1 MHGVEIRER
10 LAGRAWPV
18 IRVMTVAAFLVTGC
32 QTDPQKVDVQLP
44 ETAPEVK
51 TTSYTKA
58 LGELGR
64 MSEVYDRPQMKVM
77 ANPVGDVTGS
87 SAATG
92 GEIPSDIT
100 EMEKSTLNS
109 IGGRVLYVPYEPVSI
124 SNLQA
129 LGYSTFAN
137 KVIPDVVITGGITE
151 FDRGIETRGK
161 NTDVGL
167 SVTSPNP
174 IAGGW
179 LGQTAGIEYGES
191 DKYGIARITLD
202 FNMLDFQ
209 TMSGISRMNTVNSM
223 QVHKAQAEAELGIT
237 VFGPTFGTKGSIK
250 KVQGRHAAVRLL
262 VEASMIQMI
271 GKYLKLPYWRLLGE
285 DSAPDSVVL
294 EAIQKAYYSVDDLQR
309 LKVAQ
314 QWLYIWGYPTAMDGT
329 MDGKTV
335 DALKK
340 INPSFKPG
348 LGTIDMDTFTKL
360 YVDMPYDHAALG
372 RRQQLAR
379 MTGKMDSAVA
389 AEAPTS
395 VKAPQAAQQ
404 AAPASAPSKAA
415 APAPQPQA
423 AQQAPAKPAPAPVAA
438 APAPEKKAVSVPP
451 PPAPTPA
458 KAEVADQSTS
468 TAVPKTQ
475 KTSTTTSTPVPGS
488 AGGAVGRM
496 LKEGDW

>member
-10 LAGRAWPV
+10 LAEQTWPV
-18 IRVMTVAAFLVTGC
+18 VRAMAMAAFLVTGC

-51 TTSYTKA
+51 TTNYTKA
-58 LGELGR
+58 LGDLGR

-77 ANPVGDVTGS
+77 AAPVGDVTGS
-87 SAATG
+87 SSATG

-109 IGGRVLYVPYEPVSI
+109 IGGRVLYVPYDPVSI

-137 KVIPDVVITGGITE
+137 KAIPDVLVTGGITE

-167 SVTSPNP
+167 SVTSPKP

-191 DKYGIARITLD
+191 DKYGVARITLD
-202 FNMLDFQ
+202 FNMVDFQ
-209 TMSGISRMNTVNSM
+209 TQSGIPRMNTINSM
-223 QVHKAQAEAELGIT
+223 EVHKAQAEAELGIT
-237 VFGPTFGTKGSIK
+237 LFGPTFGTKGSIK

-285 DSAPDSVVL
+285 DTPDPVVL

-329 MDGKTV
+329 MDSKTGE
-335 DALKK
+335 ALKK
-340 INPSFKPG
+340 VNPSFKSG
-348 LGTIDMDTFTKL
+348 ASSIDMDTFTKL

-379 MTGKMDSAVA
+379 ITGKADSAVA

-395 VKAPQAAQQ
+395 ARSPQA
-404 AAPASAPSKAA
+404 
-415 APAPQPQA
+415 PQA
-423 AQQAPAKPAPAPVAA
+423 AQQAPAPAKAAAPAPQAAQQAPSRPAPAP
-438 APAPEKKAVSVPP
+438 APAPEKKAASAPP
-451 PPAPTPA
+451 PPQTPA
-458 KAEVADQSTS
+458 KADVADQSAS
-468 TAVPKTQ
+468 TTAPKTQ
-475 KTSTTTSTPVPGS
+475 KTSTTTSAPVPGS

>member
-1 MHGVEIRER
+1 MYYEGKYKLWGHTEPIIRAV
-10 LAGRAWPV
+10 LVA
-18 IRVMTVAAFLVTGC
+18 TVLVSGC

-44 ETAPEVK
+44 ETVPEVK
-51 TTSYTKA
+51 TTNYTKT

-64 MSEVYDRPQMKVM
+64 MSEVYDRPLMRVM
-77 ANPVGDVTGS
+77 ANPVGDNTGS
-87 SAATG
+87 SSATG

-100 EMEKSTLNS
+100 EMQKSTLNT
-109 IGGRVLYVPYEPVSI
+109 IGGRVQYVPFEPVSI

-161 NTDVGL
+161 NTDFGL
-167 SVTSPNP
+167 SVTSPKQ

-191 DKYGIARITLD
+191 DKYGLARITLD

-209 TMSGISRMNTVNSM
+209 TMSGIPRMNTVNSM
-223 QVHKAQAEAELGIT
+223 QVHKAQAEAEFGIT
-237 VFGPTFGTKGSIK
+237 LFGPTFGTKGSIK

-285 DSAPDSVVL
+285 DSAPDPVVL
-294 EAIQKAYYSVDDLQR
+294 EAIQKAYYAVDDLQR

-340 INPSFKPG
+340 VNPSFTPG
-348 LGTIDMDTFTKL
+348 PGTIDMDTFTKL

-379 MTGKMDSAVA
+379 ITGKADSAVA

-395 VKAPQAAQQ
+395 ARSPQA
-404 AAPASAPSKAA
+404 
-415 APAPQPQA
+415 PQA
-423 AQQAPAKPAPAPVAA
+423 AQQAPAPAKAAAPAPQAAQQAPSRPAPAP
-438 APAPEKKAVSVPP
+438 APAPEKKAASAPP
-451 PPAPTPA
+451 PPQTPA
-458 KAEVADQSTS
+458 KADVADQSAS
-468 TAVPKTQ
+468 TTAPKTQ
-475 KTSTTTSTPVPGS
+475 KTSTTTSAPVPGS

>member
-10 LAGRAWPV
+10 AAEQAWPV
-18 IRVMTVAAFLVTGC
+18 VRALAVAAFLVTGC

-44 ETAPEVK
+44 ETVPEVK
-51 TTSYTKA
+51 TTNYTRA
-58 LGELGR
+58 LGDLGR

-77 ANPVGDVTGS
+77 ANPVGDNTGS
-87 SAATG
+87 ASSTG

-100 EMEKSTLNS
+100 EMQKSTLNT
-109 IGGRVLYVPYEPVSI
+109 IGGRVQYIPFEPVSI

-161 NTDVGL
+161 NTDFGV

-191 DKYGIARITLD
+191 DKYGLARITLD

-223 QVHKAQAEAELGIT
+223 EVHKAQAESEFGIT

-285 DSAPDSVVL
+285 DSIPDPVVL

-309 LKVAQ
+309 VKVAQ

-329 MDGKTV
+329 MDSKTV
-335 DALKK
+335 EALKK
-340 INPSFKPG
+340 VNPSFKSG
-348 LGTIDMDTFTKL
+348 AATIDMDTFTKL

-372 RRQQLAR
+372 RRQRLAQ
-379 MTGKMDSAVA
+379 MTGRTDSAVA
-389 AEAPTS
+389 AETPTS
-395 VKAPQAAQQ
+395 VKAPQAAP
-404 AAPASAPSKAA
+404 AAASAPSKA
-415 APAPQPQA
+415 PAPQA
-423 AQQAPAKPAPAPVAA
+423 AQQASPRPAPAP
-438 APAPEKKAVSVPP
+438 APAPEKKAASAPP
-451 PPAPTPA
+451 PPAPA
-458 KAEVADQSTS
+458 KADVADQSAS
-468 TAVPKTQ
+468 TTAPKTQ
-475 KTSTTTSTPVPGS
+475 KTSTTTSAPVPGS